1 MKIAFFGTPEF
12 AVPVLE
18 SLIKSSHEVILA
30 VSQPDRPKGRDMRT
44 DPTPVKNIALK
55 SSITVLQPEK
65 CADPAFIEEYK
76 KFSPDIN
83 IIAAFG
89 QIIPDAIIYHPKYA
103 SVNIHASLLPKY
115 RGASPINRAI
125 INGDKETG
133 ITYQFIEKK
142 LDAGDIINVEK
153 LPIEETDDAVSMFSK
168 LSKLSGDTVVKVV
181 NMIAE
186 GKAQRLKQDESK
198 ATIVKTLK
206 KEEGKLDFNQPA
218 AAIVNKIRGLV
229 PWPCAYCSFKGKT
242 LKILS
247 ASVTDCPPEHNDSIS
262 GTIIG
267 VVKGAGFAVKA
278 QNNCLVAKIVQP
290 ESGKKMNGYDFA
302 NGHKDLVGLRL
313 E

>member
-18 SLIKSSHEVILA
+18 SLIKSGHEVILA
-30 VSQPDRPKGRDMRT
+30 VSQPDRPKGREMRT

-83 IIAAFG
+83 IIVAFG

-115 RGASPINRAI
+115 RGASPINWAI

-168 LSKLSGDTVVKVV
+168 LSKLSGDTVVRVV
-181 NMIAE
+181 DMIAE
-186 GKAQRLKQDESK
+186 GKAVKIKQDESK

-206 KEEGKLDFNQPA
+206 KEEGKLVFNQPA
-218 AAIVNKIRGLV
+218 AFIANKIRGLV
-229 PWPCAYCSFKGKT
+229 PWPCAYCLFNGKT

-247 ASVTDCPPEHNDSIS
+247 AAVMDCPPELKNTVP
-262 GTIIG
+262 GTITG
-267 VVKGAGFAVKA
+267 VVKGTGFVIKT
-278 QNNCLVAKIVQP
+278 QDTCLLAKVVQP

-302 NGHKDLVGLRL
+302 NGHKDLVGLKL